1 MGILGKVAPT
11 LTEYTLAYAVPTA
24 KKAVVTIAI
33 TNKSTADNTI
43 YVALSGSKDLG
54 VSSITAT
61 NPGTGLTSKP
71 TLTISGTG
79 TGASAVVSTLVM
91 TAVGISS
98 GGTGYVVGDV
108 ITVVGGTGT
117 SAELTVASVDA
128 NGAVLTVNIT
138 NPGAYSAVI
147 SGTTAATTGGTGV
160 DAVVNVTAVRYG
172 IGTIEVTNAG
182 NDYTSVPSITTSAGT
197 GAVFDVQM
205 TRAAIQDNDAIEW
218 NVTIPP
224 SGVLER
230 TGVTL
235 SDGDAIFVKSS
246 VANGLNTFVFGVEAI
261 A

>member
-33 TNKSTADNTI
+33 TNKSTTDNTI

-61 NPGTGLTSKP
+61 NPGTGLTDIP
-71 TLTISGTG
+71 TLTVTGTG
-79 TGASAVVSTLVM
+79 TGATAEVDNIIMTST
-91 TAVGISS
+91 AISFGGINY
-98 GGTGYVVGDV
+98 TVGD
-108 ITVVGGTGT
+108 ILTVVGGIGT
-117 SAELTVASVDA
+117 DAELTVTSVDA
-128 NGAVLTVNIT
+128 NGAVTGVSIT
-138 NPGAYSAVI
+138 NPGAYSAKI
-147 SGTTAATTGGTGV
+147 AGTTATVAGGTGT
-160 DAVVNVTAVRYG
+160 DATIDITKTRYG
-172 IGTIEVTNAG
+172 IGDITVTDAG
-182 NDYTSVPSITTSAGT
+182 NDFTSTPTITSSSGT
-197 GAVFDVQM
+197 GIVFDVQM

-218 NVTIPP
+218 DVKIPP